1 MPIKRGGEMAE
12 VQIERR
18 DDFEKMLRKFRFQ
31 CKKEGII
38 QSYKDRQYYIKPSQR
53 KRHAGKK
60 NKSF

>member
-1 MPIKRGGEMAE
+1 MAE

-53 KRHAGKK
+53 KRHAAKK
-60 NKSF
+60 KKSF